1 MSGSVEKATMVVNYL
16 YWPPNYFSIIK
27 FNSGRKLL
35 FTLLCILQKLLIIK
49 VHFFS
54 GTERKTMSKKKK
66 TDQLKDILW
75 KVNFENS

>member
-1 MSGSVEKATMVVNYL
+1 MLGSVEKATSVVNYL

-27 FNSGRKLL
+27 FNWGRELL

-54 GTERKTMSKKKK
+54 GTERKTMGKKKNRPVK
-66 TDQLKDILW
+66 GYSLESKLW
-75 KVNFENS
+75 K